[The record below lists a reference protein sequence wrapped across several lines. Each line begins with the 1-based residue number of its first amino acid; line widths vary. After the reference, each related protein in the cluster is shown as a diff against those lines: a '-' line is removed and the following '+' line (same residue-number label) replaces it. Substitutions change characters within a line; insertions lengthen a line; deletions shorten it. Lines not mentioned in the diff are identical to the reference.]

1 MFLGAIGA
9 AHGLDLTAQ
18 GLQRGMD
25 SWVCFV
31 MVIRGCFILSKLWQ
45 WIRHGIVIV
54 SHDVTNG
61 SGEVAR
67 RPWRARRTRLTWWAL
82 GFKTKRQQRSSRVKT
97 MPKRQ
102 QSLPPI
108 KTPKTSGPV
117 TLKHRE
123 QFTYKEFTFQRT
135 RVRDEVYIHSASCP
149 L

>member
-1 MFLGAIGA
+1 
-9 AHGLDLTAQ
+9 
-18 GLQRGMD
+18 
-25 SWVCFV
+25 

-97 MPKRQ
+97 MPNNSKVCQ
-102 QSLPPI
+102 QKNPQSFGACHSKAQGI
-108 KTPKTSGPV
+108 
-117 TLKHRE
+117 
-123 QFTYKEFTFQRT
+123 
-135 RVRDEVYIHSASCP
+135 IHI
-149 L
+149 